1 MLARGLP
8 PPARMSMPQTTPTS
22 VAAERLPELAPELEL
37 LAAWMDGVFRVPVVG
52 WRFGLD
58 AILGLLPGVGD
69 TASSVASL
77 YILSAAHRYGV
88 TRATL
93 LRMAL
98 NVVLDT
104 VVGALPL
111 VGDVFDVY
119 WKSNQRNVAI
129 LKRHMLAAP
138 SEQGKLQRTDRW
150 FVVLLICLL
159 AMLMIG
165 SIVIAAML
173 VTWLLAAI
181 SSLLRA

>member
-1 MLARGLP
+1 MRKSPPDTLP
-8 PPARMSMPQTTPTS
+8 PDSEHQPQ
-22 VAAERLPELAPELEL
+22 LAPELEL
-37 LAAWMDGVFRVPVVG
+37 LARWMDGVFRVPGVG

-77 YILSAAHRYGV
+77 YILTAAHRYGV

-104 VVGALPL
+104 TVGALPL
-111 VGDVFDVY
+111 VGDIFDVY

-129 LKRHMLAAP
+129 LNRHMLAAP
-138 SEQGKLQRTDRW
+138 SEQGKLQRSDRW
-150 FVVLLICLL
+150 FVVLLVTIL
-159 AMLMIG
+159 ALLMIG
-165 SIVIAAML
+165 SIIVAAML
-173 VTWLLAAI
+173 FTWLIAAVAQI
-181 SSLLRA
+181 LRG